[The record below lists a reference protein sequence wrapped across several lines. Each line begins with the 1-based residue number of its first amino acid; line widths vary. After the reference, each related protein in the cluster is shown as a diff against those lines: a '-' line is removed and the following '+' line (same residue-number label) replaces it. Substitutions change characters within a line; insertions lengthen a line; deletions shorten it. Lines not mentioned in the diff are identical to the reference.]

1 MLFSLTKMSCFRAK
15 APLVFHWFSYNKA
28 QFIAKCDRQLLHI
41 ASHGLLKITTGTV
54 NRLKELCHEIYENS
68 NSENWGKKAFTLS
81 LNSTR
86 LIWTVSIPRPL
97 PSPPLP
103 TPPASLSVLTGF
115 SLHYK
120 ACWIYY
126 KLRQVSRTVM

>member
-54 NRLKELCHEIYENS
+54 NRLKELCHEIYQNS

-86 LIWTVSIPRPL
+86 LIWTVYIPRPL
-97 PSPPLP
+97 PSPP
-103 TPPASLSVLTGF
+103 PPSRFTVRINGV

-126 KLRQVSRTVM
+126 KLRQVLRTVM

>member
-41 ASHGLLKITTGTV
+41 ASHGLSKITTGTV
-54 NRLKELCHEIYENS
+54 NRLKDLCREIYQNS

-97 PSPPLP
+97 PSPRF
-103 TPPASLSVLTGF
+103 TVRINGV

-126 KLRQVSRTVM
+126 KLRQVLRTVM